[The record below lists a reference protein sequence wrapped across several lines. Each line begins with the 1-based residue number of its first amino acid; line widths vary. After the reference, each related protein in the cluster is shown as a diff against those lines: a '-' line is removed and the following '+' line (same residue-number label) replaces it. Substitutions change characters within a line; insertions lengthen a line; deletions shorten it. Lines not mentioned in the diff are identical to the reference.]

1 MTQRLCRAC
10 NGWHEMGNPWPR
22 ECVGHFKVTTQA
34 RSSLPRPMVIS
45 DDVDVDS
52 PVSGERFTS
61 KSDLRRHYRANGV
74 VEVGNEIMQQRDSDD
89 GPDVTADVAKAF
101 EQVG

>member
-1 MTQRLCRAC
+1 MRGTWVLRA
-10 NGWHEMGNPWPR
+10 GKIVRKGGPEDIRPQ
-22 ECVGHFKVTTQA
+22 VA

-61 KSDLRRHYRANGV
+61 KSELRRHYRANEV
-74 VEVGNEIMQQRDSDD
+74 IEVGNEVMRQRDRDD